1 MAAALPRMPLEEQLK
16 QTNFTRLELETLST
30 KFTELAQPQNDKIDR
45 ARFRDIL
52 ADTFGIDDS
61 LLMDRGMC
69 F

>member
-1 MAAALPRMPLEEQLK
+1 MPLDEQLK
-16 QTNFTRLELETLST
+16 QTNCTPSLLTPSVTRLELETLSQ

-61 LLMDRGMC
+61 LLMDRGI
-69 F
+69 